1 MADNIFL
8 AARASQAHV
17 KLRKAELRPAEPAEA
32 GTYRSEQ
39 IWIYGIIFFRFN
51 LIPVPVCSD
60 KMIVPELQF
69 TDFFGSV
76 AIAVNKPKLIAVH

>member
-1 MADNIFL
+1 MSYRKHKRVGLTEDRQSQEIVKLNWLIWPKRDGGQYFL

-39 IWIYGIIFFRFN
+39 IWIYGNHFF
-51 LIPVPVCSD
+51 
-60 KMIVPELQF
+60 E
-69 TDFFGSV
+69 T
-76 AIAVNKPKLIAVH
+76 